1 MNNSPDHKIADYI
14 KNLIT
19 YLKDKRILILG
30 FGREGRSSYEFLR
43 AYLPDQ
49 PLFLADQNP
58 DLLAEHPEL
67 KADSR
72 LTTILG
78 SHYLDSLADFD
89 LILKSPGI
97 SFKNLDTAPFV
108 DRISSQLELLLEFFP
123 LQTIGVTATKGKST
137 TSSLIAAMLRDQ
149 GKSVFLLGNI
159 GQPVFQQ
166 LLDFRSDSFLVLEMS
181 SHQLEFMR
189 RSPHLALLLNLSEE
203 HLDHYRSF
211 TDYANA
217 KCNIYRHQTK
227 EDFFFY
233 NIDDPLLREFIKT
246 LSIKSLPSV
255 EMLSA
260 TDNSSAAQN
269 IPSAKVVTVSPQERS
284 EISAENNHMS
294 QPAFNEARSTEA
306 EPLSASLPDFYRLN
320 HQIYYHDQ
328 SIYDTT
334 LPRQLLG
341 DYNVA
346 NIMFALAVAETLQ
359 LNLKKARETIKNFQ
373 PLPHRLELVGE
384 FAGVRYYDNS
394 IGTVPAATIAAVSAL
409 GDVDTLIIGG
419 MDRGLDYSDFINF
432 LKTSPISH
440 IICMPKTGHDIGK
453 KLPPERVR
461 FVETLTEAVDV
472 ARELTAKGKS
482 CLLSPT
488 AASYGFF
495 KNFEEKGD
503 QFQTLVRQNS
513 AKPNQ

>member
-43 AYLPDQ
+43 TYLPDQ

-97 SFKNLDTAPFV
+97 SFKNLDTTSFV

-189 RSPHLALLLNLSEE
+189 HSPHLALLLNLSEE

-246 LSIKSLPSV
+246 PSIKNLPSV
-255 EMLSA
+255 EMPSA
-260 TDNSSAAQN
+260 TDDSSATQN
-269 IPSAKVVTVSPQERS
+269 IPAAKVVTVSPQERS
-284 EISAENNHMS
+284 EISTENSHIS
-294 QPAFNEARSTEA
+294 QPTFNQAKSTE
-306 EPLSASLPDFYRLN
+306 EPLPDFYRLN
-320 HQIYYHDQ
+320 HQVYYHDQ
-328 SIYDTT
+328 PIYDTA

-359 LNLKKARETIKNFQ
+359 LDLARARETIKNFQ

-409 GDVDTLIIGG
+409 GDVGTLIIGG

-432 LKTSPISH
+432 LKASSISH
-440 IICMPKTGHDIGK
+440 IICMPKTGHDIGRQ
-453 KLPPERVR
+453 LPPERVR
-461 FVETLTEAVDV
+461 FVETLAEAVDA

-488 AASYGFF
+488 AASYNFF

-503 QFQTLVRQNS
+503 QFQMLVRQIPE
-513 AKPNQ
+513 KPNKNPIE